1 MALRQPIVAVLGHVD
16 HGKTTLLDKIR
27 GTTLAKREPG
37 GVTQHIGATEVPL
50 SMIEKICGPLLGG
63 RKLTIPGLLFID
75 TPGHQAFVNLRSRGG
90 ALADLAVLVID
101 INEGFKPQ
109 TLESLK
115 ILRQAKTP
123 FVVALNKVDA
133 VHGWRNHP
141 DEPIVLHFKDQ
152 LEQVQE
158 AVDTRIYKLIERFHE
173 MDLPTDRYDRV
184 SDFTKTIALVP
195 LSAKTGEGVPDL
207 ILMLSGLAQRY
218 LEEALKVEAG
228 PARGTVLEVKHEKG
242 IGTALD
248 SILVEGTL
256 RRGDVIVIGAL
267 DGAIEARV
275 KGLQKP
281 AALQE
286 IRDPKR
292 RFESVDF
299 VTAASGIRVFVPDV
313 EGVIPGAPFRA
324 AKPEEIEEA
333 KAEVAQESAVKVEL
347 AEQGIYI
354 RADAIGSLEGLAFEL
369 KAVEIPVKSARVG
382 AVTHKDLVEA
392 STLGDPAHRAILAF
406 STQVLPDAKDA
417 LHAHDVHVIEGNVIY
432 KLVEDLVAWQAERK
446 KAAVERARLEVVFP
460 AKILVLADH
469 TFRVSKPAIVG
480 VRVLAGRLRSGVRLM
495 RADGRMLGPLKSIRT
510 GEETI
515 PEAWPGDEVAIA
527 VDDVTVGRQF
537 AEGDTLYVDMN
548 ETDARAVRAFELNAD
563 EAACLEEITRVKRK
577 ENRFWGM

>member
-1 MALRQPIVAVLGHVD
+1 MVLRQPIVAVLGHVD

-50 SMIEKICGPLLGG
+50 WMIAKICGPLLGG

-115 ILRQAKTP
+115 ILRSAKTP
-123 FVVALNKVDA
+123 FVVALNKIDA

-141 DEPIVLHFKDQ
+141 DEPIVSHFKDQ
-152 LEQVQE
+152 LDQVQE
-158 AVDTRIYKLIERFHE
+158 AVDTRIYKLIERFHD
-173 MDLPTDRYDRV
+173 MDMPTDRYDRV

-256 RRGDVIVIGAL
+256 RRGDLIVIGAL
-267 DGAIEARV
+267 DGAIQARV

-299 VTAASGIRVFVPDV
+299 VSAASGVRVFVPDV

-324 AKPEEIEEA
+324 TTLQDLEAA
-333 KAEVAQESAVKVEL
+333 KAEVAQESTVQVEL

-369 KAVEIPVKSARVG
+369 RAVNIPVKSARVG
-382 AVTHKDLVEA
+382 AVSHKDLVEA
-392 STLGDPAHRAILAF
+392 STLSDLSHRAILAF
-406 STQVLPDAKDA
+406 STQVLPDAKEA
-417 LHAHDVHVIEGNVIY
+417 LSAHDVHVIEGNVIY
-432 KLVEDLVAWQAERK
+432 KLVEDLVAWQAQRK
-446 KAAVERARLEVVFP
+446 KEAVERARLEVVFP

-469 TFRVSKPAIVG
+469 TFRASKPAIVG

-495 RADGRMLGPLKSIRT
+495 RNDGKVLGPLKSIRT

-515 PEAWPGDEVAIA
+515 AEAWPGDEVAIA

-537 AEGDTLYVDMN
+537 SEGDTLYVDMN

-563 EAACLEEITRVKRK
+563 ETTCLEEITKIKRK
-577 ENRFWGM
+577 ETRFWGM

>member
-1 MALRQPIVAVLGHVD
+1 MPLRQPIVAVLGHVD

-90 ALADLAVLVID
+90 ALADLAVFD

-123 FVVALNKVDA
+123 FVVALNKVDM
-133 VHGWRNHP
+133 VPGWRSHHDQPFVAN
-141 DEPIVLHFKDQ
+141 FKDQ

-184 SDFTKTIALVP
+184 ADFSKTVALVP
-195 LSAKTGEGVPDL
+195 ISAKTGEGVPDL

-218 LEEALKVEAG
+218 LEETLKVEEG

-248 SILVEGTL
+248 SILVEGKL
-256 RRGDVIVIGAL
+256 KRGDIIVIGGL

-281 AALQE
+281 APLQE

-292 RFESVDF
+292 RFENVEEVS
-299 VTAASGIRVFVPDV
+299 AASGVRVFVPDV
-313 EGVIPGAPFRA
+313 EGVIPGAPFRGA
-324 AKPEEIEEA
+324 TADQLDEA
-333 KAEVAQESAVKVEL
+333 RAEVTQETQIKIEL
-347 AEQGIYI
+347 ADEGIYI

-369 KAVEIPVKSARVG
+369 KAVAIPVKGARVG
-382 AVTHKDLVEA
+382 AVTRKDITEVA
-392 STLGDPAHRAILAF
+392 TLPDPAHRAILAF
-406 STQVLPDAKDA
+406 STQVLPDAREALTAQDA
-417 LHAHDVHVIEGNVIY
+417 HLIEGNVIY
-432 KLVEDLVAWQAERK
+432 KLVEDLVAWQADRK
-446 KAAVERARLEVVFP
+446 KKAHEDARAEITFP
-460 AKILVLADH
+460 SKLLVLEDH

-480 VRVLAGRLRSGVRLM
+480 VRILAGRLRSGARLM
-495 RADGRMLGPLKSIRT
+495 RTDGKALGPVKSIRT

-515 PEAWPGDEVAIA
+515 TEAYPGDEVAIA
-527 VDDVTVGRQF
+527 IDDVTVGRQF
-537 AEGDTLYVDMN
+537 DEGDTLYSDMT
-548 ETDARAVRAFELNAD
+548 ETDARALKAHELNTD
-563 EAACLEEITRVKRK
+563 ETAVLDEITKVKRK
-577 ENRFWGM
+577 TTRFWGM

>member
-1 MALRQPIVAVLGHVD
+1 MPLRQPIVAVLGHVD
-16 HGKTTLLDKIR
+16 HGKTTLLDKVR
-27 GTTLAKREPG
+27 GTALAKREPG

-50 SMIEKICGPLLGG
+50 ATIEKICGALLAG
-63 RKLTIPGLLFID
+63 RTLTIPGLLFID

-90 ALADLAVLVID
+90 ALADIAVLVID

-133 VHGWRNHP
+133 TPGWRSHP
-141 DEPIVLHFKDQ
+141 DQPFVAHFKEQ

-158 AVDTRIYKLIERFHE
+158 AVDNRIYKLIERFLE
-173 MDLPTDRYDRV
+173 LDLPTDRYDRV
-184 SDFTKTIALVP
+184 ADFTKTVALVP
-195 LSAKTGEGVPDL
+195 ISAKTGEGVPDL

-218 LEEALKVEAG
+218 LEESLKVEEG

-256 RRGDVIVIGAL
+256 RRGDIIVIGAV
-267 DGAIEARV
+267 DGAIDARV

-292 RFESVDF
+292 RFESVEE
-299 VTAASGIRVFVPDV
+299 VTAASGVRVFVPDV

-324 AKPEEIEEA
+324 AKPSELEA
-333 KAEVAQESAVKVEL
+333 ARAEVAQESAVKVEL
-347 AEQGIYI
+347 AEVGLYI

-369 KAVEIPVKSARVG
+369 KAAGVAVKSARVG
-382 AVTHKDLVEA
+382 AVTSKDIMGVA
-392 STLGDPAHRAILAF
+392 TLPDTTLRALLAF
-406 STQVLPDAKDA
+406 STQVLPDAREALATQDA
-417 LHAHDVHVIEGNVIY
+417 HVIEGNVIY
-432 KLVEDLVAWQAERK
+432 KLVEDYLAWREERK
-446 KAAVERARLEVVFP
+446 KRQHEDARGEIVFP
-460 AKILVLADH
+460 AKVLVLGDH

-495 RADGRMLGPLKSIRT
+495 RNDGRALGAVKSIRT

-515 PEAWPGDEVAIA
+515 PEAWQGDEVAVAI
-527 VDDVTVGRQF
+527 DDVTVGRQF
-537 AEGDTLYVDMN
+537 DEGDTLYTDMI
-548 ETDARAVRAFELNAD
+548 ESDARALKAQELSGD
-563 EAACLEEITRVKRK
+563 ETACLDEITRIKRK
-577 ENRFWGM
+577 QTRFWGM